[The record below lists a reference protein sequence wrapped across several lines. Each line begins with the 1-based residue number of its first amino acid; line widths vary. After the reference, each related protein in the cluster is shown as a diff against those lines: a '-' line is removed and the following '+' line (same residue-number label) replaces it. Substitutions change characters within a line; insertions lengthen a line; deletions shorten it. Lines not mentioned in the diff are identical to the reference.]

1 MAAPEPCPPNPYV
14 FIVGCP
20 RSGTSLL
27 KRMLNAHSQI
37 AVFGESHWIVQLFE
51 EQRGLTP
58 QGLVTPELI
67 SHLVDSPKFNRLR
80 ISSVQLETLLAAPHP
95 ITYSAFISRIF
106 DVYAQSQGK
115 ALVGNKTPWFV
126 RRIHTLHTLWPRAR
140 CVHLIRDGRDVCLSV
155 ANWPTTHRN
164 HPALFFTWKEDA
176 VSTAALWWEYMVRTG
191 RQAGESLG
199 PELYYEIRYES
210 LVSHPAEECSRL
222 CAFLRLP
229 YDGAMLSCH
238 EGQTK
243 PVAARPVTRGLR
255 DWRSQMSADE
265 DARFEAA
272 AGSLLDELSYARVF
286 PNSAS
291 ASVPSVAK
299 IRTLL
304 AQDPAWLDHTRDSQL
319 LLSDDKFGGSPER
332 ELNEIENH

>member
-1 MAAPEPCPPNPYV
+1 MTVAEPCPQNPYV

-51 EQRGLTP
+51 EQKGLTP
-58 QGLVTPELI
+58 QGLSTPELI
-67 SHLVDSPKFNRLR
+67 SHLVNSPKFNRLR
-80 ISSVQLETLLAAPHP
+80 ISSVQLETLLATPHP
-95 ITYSAFISRIF
+95 VTYSAFIARIF
-106 DVYAQSQGK
+106 DMYGQSHGK

-140 CVHLIRDGRDVCLSV
+140 FVHLIRDGRDVCLSMG
-155 ANWPTTHRN
+155 NWPTTHRN
-164 HPALFFTWKEDA
+164 HPALFSTWNEDTI
-176 VSTAALWWEYMVRTG
+176 STAAFWWEYMVQTG
-191 RQAGESLG
+191 REAGRSLG
-199 PELYYEIRYES
+199 PDLYYEIRYES

-243 PVAARPVTRGLR
+243 PIASRPVTQGLR
-255 DWRSQMSADE
+255 DWRSQMSSDE
-265 DARFEAA
+265 IARFEGA
-272 AGSLLDELSYARVF
+272 AGGLLNELGYPRVF
-286 PNSAS
+286 PDSAS
-291 ASVPSVAK
+291 ESVSGAAK

-304 AQDPAWLDHTRDSQL
+304 AQDPAWRDHTRESRLMVNDYRFGSQE
-319 LLSDDKFGGSPER
+319 K
-332 ELNEIENH
+332 ELNEIESH